1 MPSSSRTSSGV
12 RRTRPGVRAIETS
25 KATAASRVSSTA
37 LIPNSVLSSRGVS
50 RTPSDALRH
59 QPSFL
64 TPDSTTP
71 LLTPPPPTP
80 SPTPPRTP
88 PVPDTV
94 ALPISLTPA
103 QARAEEWAKAE
114 MMKFNVCY
122 NPNGEL
128 SDEEVLDECLLLSSF
143 TFLLLYRRFYLRLL
157 IHQLRSW
164 QNGRR
169 RSCTITSS
177 LR

>member
-1 MPSSSRTSSGV
+1 MPSLSQTSFGV

-25 KATAASRVSSTA
+25 KATAVSRASSSA
-37 LIPNSVLSSRGVS
+37 LIPDSVPSLRSVS
-50 RTPSDALRH
+50 RMPSDTLRH
-59 QPSFL
+59 QPSFS
-64 TPDSTTP
+64 TPDSTT
-71 LLTPPPPTP
+71 LSLTPPPPTP

-88 PVPDTV
+88 PVLVTI

-103 QARAEEWAKAE
+103 QAQAEERAKAE
-114 MMKFNVCY
+114 MMKFNVRY

-128 SDEEVLDECLLLSSF
+128 SDEEVLGECLLLSSF
-143 TFLLLYRRFYLRLL
+143 TFLLIYHRFYSRLL

-164 QNGRR
+164 QSGRR